1 MPSDFPGSPKLL
13 KGALVASKT
22 HDAARVGGIA
32 QSRSRLHSSPAA
44 SQQRAVSNQAMQR
57 MLRTGAVQ
65 AKLTVNTPGDK
76 YEQEADRVADQV
88 MRMTSA
94 AAGDPPRIQRA
105 CTSCNRE
112 LESQTLQRMCAGCE
126 EEELQR
132 KEHSG
137 AQDLSTDVESQ
148 VQALQGGGKQLPPR
162 VREFFEPR
170 FSRDFSDVRVHTNG
184 AAAQAA
190 HAVNAL
196 AYTSGRDIV
205 FGRGQYA
212 PETESGKRLLAHEL
226 THVVQQ
232 DAMGSRGLQ
241 RLCGPAEIGTAQPSD
256 CALVSETPHGDRF
269 LFNPDCDTFAPGAED
284 LLREFVETI
293 PEESRIDILGMA
305 SADGNA
311 DFNVNLSCHRAKK
324 AASFIQAQGLGANI
338 RYIRATGGVPGTEH
352 DSNFR
357 AVDIAITEP
366 TIHGIKVVAKSF
378 IAPIGSRTGTAPCAA
393 TIVVPTPL
401 PLPLPMSAQDRL
413 DALAVAIDMSIS
425 ENPLTDSKDKGYRLY
440 SERTFSVACLDG
452 QVSSVSASGLDTD
465 VGMEGPLQPS
475 PLITSAVILRRDSP
489 TKFSFSWTGKGR
501 PHLAAEPAF
510 QAVCPRSS
518 VFIWHR
524 VEGEIDCNG
533 LRLTGSTPIV
543 GSDFPSHR
551 VFVNGRIRGTVPQ
564 DTFSNLWEPDPT
576 DATLV
581 E

>member
-1 MPSDFPGSPKLL
+1 MSEIRSH
-13 KGALVASKT
+13 KGTAKNNTNLSTNSV
-22 HDAARVGGIA
+22 V
-32 QSRSRLHSSPAA
+32 QVAA
-44 SQQRAVSNQAMQR
+44 SARQSTPATPQRSVGNQAMQR
-57 MLRTGAVQ
+57 MLRTGAMQV
-65 AKLTVNTPGDK
+65 KLTVNTPGDK

-88 MRMTSA
+88 RRMASA

-105 CTSCNRE
+105 CTSSNRE
-112 LESQTLQRMCAGCE
+112 LETQTLQRMCAGCE

-132 KEHSG
+132 KEHGG

-148 VQALQGGGKQLPPR
+148 VRALQGSGEQLPTH

-170 FSRDFSDVRVHTNG
+170 FGRDFSDVRVHTNG

-196 AYTSGRDIV
+196 AYTSGREIV
-205 FGRGQYA
+205 FGQGQYA
-212 PETESGKRLLAHEL
+212 PETDSGRRLLAHEL

-241 RLCGPAEIGTAQPSD
+241 RLCGPAEIGTAPPSD
-256 CALVSETPHGDRF
+256 CALVSETPHGNRF
-269 LFNPDCDTFAPGAED
+269 LFNPDCDTFAPGEED
-284 LLREFVETI
+284 ALREFVETI
-293 PEESRIDILGMA
+293 PEESRIDILGLA

-311 DFNVNLSCHRAKK
+311 DFNVSLSCHRAKK
-324 AASFIQAQGLGANI
+324 AVSFIQAQGLGTNI
-338 RYIRATGGVPGTEH
+338 GSVRATGGVPGTEH

-366 TIHGIKVVAKSF
+366 TMQGIKVVAKSY
-378 IAPIGSRTGTAPCAA
+378 IATIGSRTGS
-393 TIVVPTPL
+393 PTCSLMIPL
-401 PLPLPMSAQDRL
+401 PPPFGLSSAQMRL
-413 DALAVAIDMSIS
+413 DVLATATDLAFS
-425 ENPLTDSKDKGYRLY
+425 ENPLTDIKDKAYRLY

-452 QVSSVSASGLDTD
+452 QVSSVSASGPDTD
-465 VGMEGPLQPS
+465 SGTEGPLQAP
-475 PLITSAVILRRDSP
+475 PMTTSGVTLRRDSP
-489 TKFSFSWTGKGR
+489 TKFSFSWTAKGR
-501 PHLAAEPAF
+501 PHPAAEPSF
-510 QAVCPRSS
+510 QLVCPRTS

-551 VFVNGRIRGTVPQ
+551 VFVDGRIRGTVPQ
-564 DTFSNLWEPDPT
+564 GTFRNLWEPDAT
-576 DATLV
+576 DPTLV